1 MYYVIFNDCDISII
15 DLEQIIDNYIFFVK
29 FSKLVMRRNKS
40 TINAEFFLRAIT
52 TTQNIYIKNKFIDK
66 IPS

>member
-1 MYYVIFNDCDISII
+1 MHQN
-15 DLEQIIDNYIFFVK
+15 QQ
-29 FSKLVMRRNKS
+29 
-40 TINAEFFLRAIT
+40 INAEFFLRATI

>member
-1 MYYVIFNDCDISII
+1 
-15 DLEQIIDNYIFFVK
+15 
-29 FSKLVMRRNKS
+29 MRRNKS

-52 TTQNIYIKNKFIDK
+52 TQNIYIKNKFIDK

>member
-1 MYYVIFNDCDISII
+1 
-15 DLEQIIDNYIFFVK
+15 
-29 FSKLVMRRNKS
+29 MRRNKS